1 MATGDDERR
10 KPSLHELADAA
21 TKARAD
27 LGQAGTALCDLQAQ
41 NVRLNT
47 DITNANEAQ
56 HAAKLHE
63 QKARQELYAALN
75 AELARGTVTVG
86 EVAAL
91 LGCDKEKQARLTELY
106 FTATERLRVGEG
118 YVLRD
123 EDDLPVWGTLEGLVP
138 EIHETGNGTGPT
150 LDMLTHLRPPAEHD
164 DGEEAELVEVRVQA
178 AHMGYDIMTADDLE
192 EQISVNPSVLDRFNG
207 SYLLSSERINN
218 MGRMLGALRW
228 SCGDVDRANDFL
240 QEISAEV
247 RRAVELDYKDG
258 KWAIK
263 RCSLPTDGRDELQA
277 ALAVLKEYVPDAY
290 AELER
295 NVKILMATT
304 DFSAEENDPN
314 GFVMVTEPDLLGFAQ
329 AATGLKRYEAAAL
342 FEAEGQE
349 LRAELEAE
357 AANN

>member
-63 QKARQELYAALN
+63 QKAREVLYAALN
-75 AELARGTVTVG
+75 AELAQGTLKVD
-86 EVAAL
+86 EVAPV
-91 LGCDKEKQARLTELY
+91 LGYDDEVKARLISQY
-106 FTATERLRVGEG
+106 FAVTARLRLGKD

-123 EDDLPVWGTLEGLVP
+123 DDDLPVWGTLERLVP
-138 EIHETGNGTGPT
+138 EVHETSNGTGPT
-150 LDMLTHLRPPAEHD
+150 LDMLALLRPPAEPD
-164 DGEEAELVEVRVQA
+164 DGEGEELVKVRVQV
-178 AHMGYDIMTADDLE
+178 AHMGHDIMMADGIE
-192 EQISVNPSVLDRFNG
+192 EQIAANPSVLSRFNG
-207 SYLLSSERINN
+207 LYYLSSEYINN

-228 SCGDVDRANDFL
+228 RCGNVERAGEVL
-240 QEISAEV
+240 QGVSKEV
-247 RRAVELDYKDG
+247 RSAVELNYKDG

-263 RCSLPTDGRDELQA
+263 RCSLPSDGLNETKA
-277 ALAVLKEYVPDAY
+277 ALAVLKEYVPEAY

-304 DFSAEENDPN
+304 DFSAEENDPA
-314 GFVMVTEPDLLGFAQ
+314 TEPDLLGFAQ
-329 AATGLKRYEAAAL
+329 AATGLKRYQAAAL

-357 AANN
+357 AASN